1 MPLVLPHV
9 AVAHELVDSARLGAA
24 LVVHPS
30 GEAGPGLEEGC
41 GAQSLSEWQL
51 NRGRPILLWGR
62 GLLGLEVRVVLAV
75 AHELEGVGEAAAA
88 VGAGAAGVGAA
99 VPLRGGRGQ
108 AHLEAGARHQRHD
121 SHLQVHAHA
130 AAARVPAVPRA
141 AHLWPPAPPVLPLPN
156 SRRPPGSLGVRVG
169 PRGVAVCVRSAARRG
184 TKHAGRRVRS
194 RSRRRPASVLFGS
207 VRFGPGAAVS
217 PLAEIG
223 RAHV

>member
-141 AHLWPPAPPVLPLPN
+141 AHLAGRQGGGGGRRAAPG
-156 SRRPPGSLGVRVG
+156 PPGVARVSG
-169 PRGVAVCVRSAARRG
+169 HGYTATAQPPPSARFARPRRL
-184 TKHAGRRVRS
+184 
-194 RSRRRPASVLFGS
+194 RRRWTRSPPRHSPPRRLSAS
-207 VRFGPGAAVS
+207 PPHWS
-217 PLAEIG
+217 PWSPSWW
-223 RAHV
+223 